1 MAMTTPDRL
10 LQHVEAGHV
19 LSDGQ
24 LLRLKEIA
32 GGSRSLPPAPS
43 TSQSH
48 AGADVPVPFSRPL
61 EVADYCRDQL
71 SALRIQLAS
80 GVADPERYPHLA
92 PRVVDFSQT
101 WGSTAD
107 APRDVHGVPREM
119 LRTSAVLLPSP
130 SISRAAL
137 EQLGTKPV
145 ASGLPP
151 SALHGLPARSARPR
165 SRRPGARPRGYRI
178 CSETRSA
185 PAWSL
190 ASRYEVRRPRPPRS
204 SRRRSNRTMR
214 PPRWR
219 SCPPRSTCTSR
230 TRTRG
235 RERTISRSTEPAR
248 CGVRPLGCCA
258 YH

>member
-10 LQHVEAGHV
+10 LQHVAAGHV

-32 GGSRSLPPAPS
+32 TGSHSLPPAPS

-48 AGADVPVPFSRPL
+48 AGTAVPVPFSRPL

-71 SALRIQLAS
+71 AALRIQLAS
-80 GVADPERYPHLA
+80 GVADPELYPHLA

-145 ASGLPP
+145 ASDLPP

-178 CSETRSA
+178 SSETRSA

-190 ASRYEVRRPRPPRS
+190 ASRWEVRQPCPCHSCALSGSLHRMPRL
-204 SRRRSNRTMR
+204 
-214 PPRWR
+214 
-219 SCPPRSTCTSR
+219 
-230 TRTRG
+230 
-235 RERTISRSTEPAR
+235 AR
-248 CGVRPLGCCA
+248 CSAALTAPCGLHVAQLSADVDLYQPDENPGPGA
-258 YH
+258 YDLTKY